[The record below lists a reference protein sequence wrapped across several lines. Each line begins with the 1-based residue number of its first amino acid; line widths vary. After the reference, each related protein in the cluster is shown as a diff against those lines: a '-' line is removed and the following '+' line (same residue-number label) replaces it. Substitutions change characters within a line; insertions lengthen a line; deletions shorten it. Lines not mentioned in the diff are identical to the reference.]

1 MVAEGLPLVLNR
13 ILPSRAPWVPYLIS
27 TTAIALFG
35 EIMPQAIMPLYIL
48 EIGGRTMWFL
58 KCVMWILAIPAC
70 VPAYG
75 LRRFR
80 RWRERDQPEKA
91 DGIMEADEL
100 VEFIRLHEQ
109 SKCYGG
115 PLTDECGT
123 MVRAILSGQHRMV
136 SQVVRSWMSFTIL
149 DVYARL
155 NESTLGEIRNCSD
168 SYVLVVKKAIYPQAI
183 IKGEDVPGVDRLAA
197 EQEALCEVPAGGIEL
212 HGILYLRVALFSL

>member
-70 VPAYG
+70 IPAYG

-91 DGIMEADEL
+91 DGIMEADEIL
-100 VEFIRLHEQ
+100 EFIRLHEQ

-123 MVRAILSGQHRMV
+123 MVRALISGQQRMV
-136 SQVVRSWMSFTIL
+136 GQVVRPLQEQDIVHQHIERSVSDLLLHHVPI
-149 DVYARL
+149 VQA
-155 NESTLGEIRNCSD
+155 NCSTQN
-168 SYVLVVKKAIYPQAI
+168 LI
-183 IKGEDVPGVDRLAA
+183 
-197 EQEALCEVPAGGIEL
+197 
-212 HGILYLRVALFSL
+212 SLLTRTRHP